1 MVYIKLYNE
10 NENIL
15 VAAIKEYLKKKQL
28 WDPFLDWKNTLNFS
42 DSFIHSCI
50 QFAMKVS

>member
-15 VAAIKEYLKKKQL
+15 VAAIKEYLKKNDCEIL
-28 WDPFLDWKNTLNFS
+28 F
-42 DSFIHSCI
+42 
-50 QFAMKVS
+50 